1 MRAVSLRTAEFLTWI
16 AICLTSF
23 LAFRVF
29 AIYLTLINPATC
41 NDSCDMG
48 HSAIRVF
55 LAVFV
60 VGWFP
65 WLLLLCISYARRHA
79 ELWWLPHCLVIAGAY
94 IFAMV
99 YVATLFMGFS
109 DADGRTPF
117 LALSAAVTDA
127 LATLVL
133 IAAVVVDRNI
143 PPDTRVHFF
152 QEDAGE

>member
-1 MRAVSLRTAEFLTWI
+1 MRAVSLRAAEFLTWI

-23 LAFRVF
+23 LAFRIF

-41 NDSCDMG
+41 NDSCQLG
-48 HSAIRVF
+48 HDAIRVF

-65 WLLLLCISYARRHA
+65 WLTLLCISYARRHA
-79 ELWWLPHCLVIAGAY
+79 ELWWLPHAFVIAGAY
-94 IFAMV
+94 IFAMI
-99 YVATLFMGFS
+99 YVAVLFMGFS

-117 LALSAAVTDA
+117 LALSAALTDG
-127 LATLVL
+127 LATVVLVT
-133 IAAVVVDRNI
+133 AAVLDRNP